1 MEVKIMT
8 IQTKHFGELNIDENK
23 IIIFPE
29 GIPGFPD
36 YKKYIFIFDEEDENS
51 PFCWLQ
57 SIDDG
62 SIAFALI
69 NPLKICPD
77 YSPKVDNELIETLGE
92 FNENELIVYAIV
104 VVPEDITQMT
114 ANLKAPIIINSQT
127 KIGMQ
132 VIAQN
137 EEYEVKHKIF
147 NDLQEYT
154 SAKEGV

>member
-1 MEVKIMT
+1 MT

-36 YKKYIFIFDEEDENS
+36 YKNIYLFLMRKTNS

-69 NPLKICPD
+69 NPLKI
-77 YSPKVDNELIETLGE
+77 
-92 FNENELIVYAIV
+92 FR
-104 VVPEDITQMT
+104 
-114 ANLKAPIIINSQT
+114 IIHQ
-127 KIGMQ
+127 K
-132 VIAQN
+132 
-137 EEYEVKHKIF
+137 
-147 NDLQEYT
+147 
-154 SAKEGV
+154 